1 MNAPFHRKS
10 SSSSSSIAGIHIPD
24 SQLAVETHRDDQP
37 LGKSEPKAKGNSMS
51 ASLAP
56 ASPVSLKPVHRT
68 QNAAPTNRDHLA
80 DTSSQFPKRGRRFI
94 LLLLSGGLLL
104 GVLGYWYFTNAG
116 YETTD
121 DATIQSHV
129 IQVSPRVSAQVKA
142 VDFDDNY
149 QVRRGDLLVA
159 LDPRDFEVSRAI
171 AAASLASAR
180 SKVVEAQAQ
189 QNAALAGLGQSK
201 ADLSSAEATA
211 ENAEADFHRNEDLY
225 KTKVVDRR
233 EYDASE
239 AQAKSSAAAVESS
252 VKKIAS
258 QEAEM
263 QLASAQYN
271 TALAEQSEA
280 EAQLRQADL
289 QLSYTKI
296 LAPFDG
302 RITKK
307 SIEPGDY
314 VQPGQTLFS
323 LVPNEVWVIAN
334 FKETQLKQMK
344 VGQPVSIKVDALPGR
359 EFRAH
364 VESFQVGTGSV
375 FTLLPPENATGN
387 FVKVVQR
394 VPVKIVFDEAATSL
408 DRLWAGESVE
418 PRVNTRITPSGKAS
432 RAIPLP
438 PALLGRETGDA
449 A

>member
-1 MNAPFHRKS
+1 MSPS
-10 SSSSSSIAGIHIPD
+10 SAT
-24 SQLAVETHRDDQP
+24 V
-37 LGKSEPKAKGNSMS
+37 
-51 ASLAP
+51 
-56 ASPVSLKPVHRT
+56 SPVGPKTVHRT
-68 QNAAPTNRDHLA
+68 QSAEPTNHDHLA
-80 DTSSQFPKRGRRFI
+80 DTASKFPKRGRRII
-94 LLLLSGGLLL
+94 LFCLFGGLLL
-104 GVLGYWYFTNAG
+104 GALGYWYFTNAG

-121 DATIQSHV
+121 DATIERHV
-129 IQVSPRVSAQVKA
+129 IQVSPKVSALVKA
-142 VDFDDNY
+142 VHFDDNY
-149 QVRRGDLLVA
+149 QVRRGDLLVE
-159 LDPRDFEVSRAI
+159 LDPRDFEVNRAI

-180 SKVVEAQAQ
+180 SKVLEAQAQ

-201 ADLSSAEATA
+201 ADLASAEATA

-225 KTKVVDRR
+225 KTKVIDRR
-233 EYDASE
+233 EYDASD

-252 VKKIAS
+252 VKKVAS
-258 QEAEM
+258 QEAEI

-271 TALAEQSEA
+271 TALAAQSQA

-307 SIEPGDY
+307 SIEPGNY

-323 LVPNEVWVIAN
+323 LVPDEVWVIAN

-387 FVKVVQR
+387 YVKVVQR
-394 VPVKIVFDEAATSL
+394 VPVKIVFDETAANL

-418 PRVNTRITPSGKAS
+418 PRVNTRVTPAGKAS
-432 RAIPLP
+432 RAMPLP
-438 PALLGRETGDA
+438 PALLGQREA
-449 A
+449 SLAF